1 MKKLNKRRSKKA
13 MLQKMLARQQFTAMA
28 ESEKLIK
35 DSMGVYAAF
44 LGRYS

>member
-1 MKKLNKRRSKKA
+1 MKKISKRRSKKA
-13 MLQKMLARQQFTAMA
+13 AAQKVRARQQFTAMA

-35 DSMGVYAAF
+35 DSMGVYAEF